1 MSGFEDIV
9 EITRKHVFGTWRVQK
24 TWKPVNIVSAEGCY
38 FTDSS
43 GKKYLD
49 LSSQLIC
56 VNLGHSNMNVINAIY
71 EYMKKLQY
79 LTPAF
84 ACDVRAELSR
94 MLLEIMPKNIIK
106 FFYSTSGTEAVE
118 AALKIARMYTRKH
131 KIISRYRS
139 YHGSTAASISITGEL
154 RRIPVEGY
162 HTVPGTQFAPEC
174 YCYRCPFK
182 LSYPE
187 CGITCAEY
195 IDYMLQHEGDV
206 AAVIVEPVVGSNG
219 VIVPPHEYL
228 PRLREIT
235 RDHNVLLI
243 VDEVMSGWLRTGEWF
258 AVHHWKIEPDI
269 MVTAKGVTSGY
280 LPLGVTGVS
289 REISEYFEENLF
301 AHGHTY
307 EAHPVTLAAGIATIN
322 EYKRLNIRDNVL
334 KVGEYLGKRLKELE
348 AHPSVGEVRGLGMF
362 WAIDLTRDKKTK
374 KFMNTPKDKLA
385 GRPIVVEKVAAK
397 ASELGV
403 FIIGWVNNL
412 LVAPPLIATRED
424 IDRGVEVLDEALK
437 LADQEASSKTS

>member
-1 MSGFEDIV
+1 MSGFDETV
-9 EITRKHVFGTWRVQK
+9 EITRRHVFGTWRVQK
-24 TWKPVNIVSAEGCY
+24 TWKPINIVSAEGCY
-38 FTDSS
+38 FKDSS

-84 ACDVRAELSR
+84 TCDVRAELSR
-94 MLLEIMPKNIIK
+94 MLLEIMPKSIVK

-118 AALKIARMYTRKH
+118 AALKIARMYNKKH

-139 YHGSTAASISITGEL
+139 YHGATAASISVTGEL
-154 RRIPVEGY
+154 RRIPIDGY

-182 LSYPE
+182 LSYPD
-187 CGITCAEY
+187 CGLACVEY

-206 AAVIVEPVVGSNG
+206 SAVIIEPVVGSNG
-219 VIVPPHEYL
+219 VMVPPPEYL

-235 RDHNVLLI
+235 REHNVLLI

-258 AVHHWKIEPDI
+258 AVNHWKVEPDI
-269 MVTAKGVTSGY
+269 ITTAKGVTSGY

-322 EYKRLNIRDNVL
+322 EYKRLNIQENVK
-334 KVGEYLGKRLKELE
+334 KVGDYLGKRLKELE
-348 AHPSVGEVRGLGMF
+348 YHRSVGEVRGIGMF
-362 WAIDLTRDKKTK
+362 WAIDLTRDKKTR

-412 LVAPPLIATRED
+412 IVAPPLIASKED
-424 IDRGVEVLDEALK
+424 IDKGVEVLDESLK
-437 LADQEASSKTS
+437 IADQEVSTS